1 MRDDDMNMR
10 MRESRPDLGAR
21 WRLCLMALLSVLCS
35 CSGSGDKK
43 PTYADLKWSQRVNQQ
58 LKNPHAIHSPF
69 QSKVYDAARGVKTE
83 SFKTS
88 SFHGGKAFSAADD
101 SFKAGGFSQAGKTS
115 PAGAQIFAGA
125 DQESRIGGGTYRTGQ
140 SHLDGKVSSSN
151 DRTSPMS
158 GDVFKTGPDR
168 EGAKASA
175 NARRPLI
182 QDPVEPAY
190 SETEVRSFLNK
201 LR

>member
-1 MRDDDMNMR
+1 MHWLL
-10 MRESRPDLGAR
+10 S
-21 WRLCLMALLSVLCS
+21 MALLSVLCS
-35 CSGSGDKK
+35 CSGSGSKK
-43 PTYADLKWSQRVNQQ
+43 PGYAELKWSQRVNQQ

-69 QSKVYDAARGVKTE
+69 QSQVYNAAKGVKTE
-83 SFKTS
+83 SFKTG
-88 SFHGGKAFSAADD
+88 SFNGGKAFSGADD
-101 SFKAGGFSQAGKTS
+101 SFKAGGFSQAGKASRAANETFS
-115 PAGAQIFAGA
+115 GA
-125 DQESRIGGGTYRTGQ
+125 DDRSRVGESTFRTGQ
-140 SHLDGKVSSSN
+140 SHLDGKVSSNN
-151 DRTSPMS
+151 DRTSSMG

-175 NARRPLI
+175 NAKRPLI

>member
-1 MRDDDMNMR
+1 MV
-10 MRESRPDLGAR
+10 AR
-21 WRLCLMALLSVLCS
+21 WLLSMALLSVLCS
-35 CSGSGDKK
+35 CSGSGTKK
-43 PTYADLKWSQRVNQQ
+43 PSYAELKWSQRVNQQ

-69 QSKVYDAARGVKTE
+69 QSQVYDAARGVKTE
-83 SFKTS
+83 SFKTG
-88 SFHGGKAFSAADD
+88 SFNGGKPFSGADD

-115 PAGAQIFAGA
+115 QAATETFSGA
-125 DQESRIGGGTYRTGQ
+125 DEKSRISGSTFRTGQ
-140 SHLDGKVSSSN
+140 SHLDGKVSSST

-168 EGAKASA
+168 EGAKAST
-175 NARRPLI
+175 NAKRPLI
-182 QDPVEPAY
+182 QDPVEPTY